1 MPHADGEG
9 PALHPAPGERGGSP
23 RAPPAL
29 SVHEKRESRRGLD
42 VPNQP
47 CAISVIKRDPAATK
61 ELKHPFQR

>member
-1 MPHADGEG
+1 MLTAKVLLSTRLPESGEG
-9 PALHPAPGERGGSP
+9 LPVPHQ
-23 RAPPAL
+23 L
-29 SVHEKRESRRGLD
+29 SVHENRESRRGLD